1 MSRRD
6 EFTVD
11 FNICLL
17 NLRSDFIEM
26 TVGGLQRLKTCTTL
40 NKKIEL
46 KAYHDVMLLFRDIVT

>member
-6 EFTVD
+6 EFTMD

-26 TVGGLQRLKTCTTL
+26 TVGGLQHFKTCTTL
-40 NKKIEL
+40 NKKNRAES
-46 KAYHDVMLLFRDIVT
+46 VS

>member
-40 NKKIEL
+40 NKKNRAES
-46 KAYHDVMLLFRDIVT
+46 VS

>member
-6 EFTVD
+6 EFTMD

-26 TVGGLQRLKTCTTL
+26 AVGGLQRLKTCTTL
-40 NKKIEL
+40 NKKNRAESGS
-46 KAYHDVMLLFRDIVT
+46 